1 MGDSNIGTWKLNVA
15 KSIFDPG
22 PPWKSETRV
31 FEAWDTDGVK
41 YTSTGV
47 LADGT
52 RVTGA
57 FSAHYDGKDYTFT
70 ATPPP
75 PPFDTIALTRVD
87 ANTTAFTVKN
97 SGKVVGTGT
106 VVVSENGTIAT
117 RTTTTTNA
125 KGQNEHSVAVFDR
138 Q

>member
-1 MGDSNIGTWKLNVA
+1 MSDSNLGTWKLNVA
-15 KSIFDPG
+15 KSIFNRDRHG
-22 PPWKSETRV
+22 RAKLGSSRRGTQTASKSHLR
-31 FEAWDTDGVK
+31 ACC
-41 YTSTGV
+41 
-47 LADGT
+47 ADGT

-70 ATPPP
+70 ATPLP

-117 RTTTTTNA
+117 RTTTATNA